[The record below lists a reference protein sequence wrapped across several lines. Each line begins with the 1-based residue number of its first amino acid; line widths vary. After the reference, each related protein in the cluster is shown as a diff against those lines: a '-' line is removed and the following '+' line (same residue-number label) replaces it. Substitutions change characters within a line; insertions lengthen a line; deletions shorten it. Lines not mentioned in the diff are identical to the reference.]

1 MIRPTLVL
9 SALVAG
15 LLALALAAPA
25 SAQSKG
31 EVVLYYSADE
41 PIARPVIEA
50 FEKKTGIKV
59 KGVGDNE
66 AVKATGLAQ
75 RIRAEKDAPRADVFW
90 NSEVLQTIA
99 LAREGLLAPHTSET
113 ADARPER
120 FNDPDDLW
128 HGFAQRARVFVY
140 NPENPPMVTINEETR
155 PVRHVRDTFHP
166 VFQDM
171 FVLARPEF
179 GTTRDQIAAM
189 QTLMGPGALQLWV
202 FQMRK
207 QDLRLVDGN
216 AAVVR
221 AVAMGEAKG
230 GFTDTD
236 DYWAAKREGWPIEMV
251 YVRFDELNVAGLDV
265 VTPHGPLLIPN
276 TAARIKGGPNPEN
289 AALLMD
295 FLLSAEVEEMLA
307 KSDSKNIPVRP
318 EVAEKF
324 PELAVPDPAE
334 IDFQQMADN
343 ADEAL
348 STFYR
353 AYPQ

>member
-1 MIRPTLVL
+1 MIRPFIVL
-9 SALVAG
+9 SAL
-15 LLALALAAPA
+15 LAAVALGSFASSA
-25 SAQSKG
+25 SAGG

-41 PIARPVIEA
+41 PIARQVIQA
-50 FEKKTGIKV
+50 FEKKTGVKV

-99 LAREGLLAPHTSET
+99 LGREGLLAAHTSEV

-120 FNDPDDLW
+120 FQGQDDLW
-128 HGFAQRARVFVY
+128 HGFAQRARVFVF
-140 NPENPPMVTINEETR
+140 NTENPPFVTIHDETR
-155 PVRHVRDTFHP
+155 PVRHMRDTFHP

-179 GTTRDQIAAM
+179 GTTRDQVAAM
-189 QTLMGPGALQLWV
+189 QTLMGEMGLQLWV

-230 GFTDTD
+230 GMADTD
-236 DYWAAKREGWPIEMV
+236 DVWAAQREGWPVDMV
-251 YVRFDELNVAGLDV
+251 YIRFDELDATGREI

-276 TAARIKGGPNPEN
+276 AAARIKGGPNPDN

-307 KSDSKNIPVRP
+307 QSDSKNIPVRP
-318 EVAEKF
+318 EVAAKF
-324 PELAVPDPAE
+324 PELAVPDAAE
-334 IDFQQMADN
+334 IDFQEMADD

>member
-1 MIRPTLVL
+1 MIRPSLVL

-15 LLALALAAPA
+15 LSALALAAPA
-25 SAQSKG
+25 SAQSRG

-99 LAREGLLAPHTSET
+99 LGREGLLAPHSSET

-120 FNDPDDLW
+120 FNDPNDLW

-140 NPENPPMVTINEETR
+140 NTENPPMVTINDETR
-155 PVRHVRDTFHP
+155 PFRHARDAFHP
-166 VFQDM
+166 VFHDM
-171 FVLARPEF
+171 FVIARPEF

-189 QTLMGPGALQLWV
+189 QTLMGAGALQLWA
-202 FQMRK
+202 FQMRR

-230 GFTDTD
+230 GFADSD
-236 DYWAAKREGWPIEMV
+236 DVWAAKREGWPVEMV
-251 YVRFDELNVAGLDV
+251 YFRFDELNTAGTEIV
-265 VTPHGPLLIPN
+265 RPHGPLLIPN
-276 TAARIKGGPNPEN
+276 TAAKIRGGPNPEN
-289 AALLMD
+289 AALLID

-307 KSDSKNIPVRP
+307 RSDSKNIPVRP

-324 PELAVPDPAE
+324 PELAVTDPAE
-334 IDFQQMADN
+334 VDFQRMADD

-348 STFYR
+348 SIFYR
-353 AYPQ
+353 AFPQ